1 VLVLEPLA
9 VVTDA
14 MVAVVVV
21 VTAVAFDCLDILTKL
36 AVFRD
41 RSPKKIASS
50 IFVDKCLLNGDTI
63 STALNDDD
71 NISRALEHVI
81 PTMMEPL

>member
-1 VLVLEPLA
+1 MLEPLA

-21 VTAVAFDCLDILTKL
+21 VTAVAFNCLDILTKL

-41 RSPKKIASS
+41 RSPKI
-50 IFVDKCLLNGDTI
+50 VY
-63 STALNDDD
+63 
-71 NISRALEHVI
+71 
-81 PTMMEPL
+81 